1 MYECLLA
8 KNFYGQ
14 SYIIIGENTN
24 VYQNKILKYKQH
36 FSIFQM
42 LPDTTVAIVLIGVV
56 ICITILLKLYGF
68 CTTVYNRCQARD
80 NPGAE
85 GRDTEA
91 YGGGGIMG
99 DLAYCIACKTCC
111 RSKNG
116 HGIVE

>member
-1 MYECLLA
+1 
-8 KNFYGQ
+8 
-14 SYIIIGENTN
+14 
-24 VYQNKILKYKQH
+24 
-36 FSIFQM
+36 M

-56 ICITILLKLYGF
+56 ICITILLKLYSF
-68 CTTVYNRCQARD
+68 CTTVYYRCQERD